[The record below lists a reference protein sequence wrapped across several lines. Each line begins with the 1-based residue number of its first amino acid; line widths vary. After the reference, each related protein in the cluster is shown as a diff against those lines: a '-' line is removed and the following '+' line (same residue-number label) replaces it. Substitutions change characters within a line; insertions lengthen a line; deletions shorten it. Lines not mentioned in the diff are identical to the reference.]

1 MALSTP
7 IAGHLYPA
15 TISNV
20 AAAYKHIYGCNSC
33 FLYRNRFSCQDYMK
47 IP

>member
-1 MALSTP
+1 MAPSTP

-15 TISNV
+15 MISNN
-20 AAAYKHIYGCNSC
+20 AAAYKLLYVYVYC
-33 FLYRNRFSCQDYMK
+33 FRRLPGFSCQDYKK